1 VAEDVAH
8 PGRAGSAANAR
19 SGTTGPPSRLGSV
32 TSAVF
37 LLFVLVPAAATAQT
51 VMIETGP
58 PHWTNQTSASFRLA
72 ASEPTGIEC
81 RLDGLGGWHP
91 CSEEH
96 RVPGPLAEGRHV
108 LEARSAGGSGEPPDA
123 WTWRVDLTPPTVAT
137 IHEPEGLWQPR
148 QIVPVSWSAS
158 DAYSGVGLYFLR
170 YGMWSASGASRSDAP
185 WMSRTK
191 VTGAAFRATPGRTYC
206 LEGATEDRA
215 GNASLG
221 WGPRRCF
228 AVPLDEAALESSP
241 GWTRRTDRDGYF
253 RDSFMQTRERGAW
266 ARRWIVAERLVL
278 VATRCPGCGSLTVRW
293 RGVVIKTIDLERA
306 TTRRSMLVPLAR
318 FASAK
323 RGWLR
328 LEVISTGELVRIDGL
343 GASAA

>member
-51 VMIETGP
+51 VGIVSGP
-58 PHWTNQTSASFRLA
+58 PHWTNQASASFRIA

-148 QIVPVSWSAS
+148 QIVPVSWIAS

-170 YGMWSASGASRSDAP
+170 YDMWSARGASRADVD

-191 VTGAAFRATPGRTYC
+191 VTGAAFRAMSGRTYC
-206 LEGATEDRA
+206 LEGTAQDRA
-215 GNASLG
+215 GNASPA
-221 WGPRRCF
+221 WSSPRCF
-228 AVPLDEAALESSP
+228 AVPLDDAALERSP
-241 GWTRRTDRDGYF
+241 GWKRRTARDGYF
-253 RDSFMQTRERGAW
+253 EGSFVQTRERGAW
-266 ARRWIVAERLVL
+266 ARQRIVAKRVVL
-278 VATRCPGCGSLTVRW
+278 VATKCPGCGSLTVRW
-293 RGVVIKTIDLERA
+293 RGVVIATIDLERA
-306 TTRRSMLVPLAR
+306 RTRRSMLVPLAR
-318 FASAK
+318 FATT
-323 RGWLR
+323 RQGWLR
-328 LEVISTGELVRIDGL
+328 LDVTSSGKLVRIDGL